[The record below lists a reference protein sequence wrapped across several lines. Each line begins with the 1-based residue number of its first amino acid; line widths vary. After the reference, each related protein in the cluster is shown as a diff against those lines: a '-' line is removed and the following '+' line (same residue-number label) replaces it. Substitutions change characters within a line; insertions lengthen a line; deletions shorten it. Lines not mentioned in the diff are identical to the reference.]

1 MAAFRLLVVLL
12 LVLIITPVFG
22 VSVIKKLFE
31 AVSEVRDD
39 LREQRPM
46 DKGKVRRLAL
56 YGLLTL
62 LFIRFVI

>member
-12 LVLIITPVFG
+12 VVLICTPMLG
-22 VSVIKKLFE
+22 VQIIKKLFE

-39 LREQRPM
+39 LKEQKPV

-56 YGLLTL
+56 YGLLAL
-62 LFIRFVI
+62 LFIRFVL